1 MQGERGGMRTV
12 TLGTDRGISA
22 MARAGRRMKP
32 YLFVLPILLFAVGFV
47 YYPFFRTFLY
57 SFSAV
62 NVMGEITSFAGFDNY
77 RYLFSRREFGTA
89 LSNTLRLTAMNVPL
103 TMFFTLLLGR
113 LLKEK
118 RFLGG
123 LFETM
128 IAATMAVSMGSAAL
142 TFRVMLNP
150 TVGWINSA
158 LGISLR
164 WYEDRNTALY
174 GILLLTV
181 WMGIGFNFLLFLA
194 AFRNVDRDVTDQ
206 ARLDGAG
213 PARVFFS
220 VELPLVSPTLLYAV
234 CTNTIL
240 ALMTSGPVMI
250 LTRGG
255 PSRSTTTLIYL
266 MYTTGYGS
274 GNYAMAA
281 CVAAVTFLLTLA
293 FTLAGLWADGK
304 RGDAK

>member
-1 MQGERGGMRTV
+1 MQTV
-12 TLGTDRGISA
+12 TVKRDSGKTA
-22 MARAGRRMKP
+22 MARAGRLMKP
-32 YLFVLPILLFAVGFV
+32 YMFVLPILLFAVGFV

-57 SFSAV
+57 SFSTV
-62 NVMGEITSFAGFDNY
+62 NVMGEITSFAGLDNY

-89 LSNTLRLTAMNVPL
+89 LSNTLLLTAMNVPL

-118 RFLGG
+118 RFLSG

-158 LGISLR
+158 LGIGVR

-194 AFRNVDRDVTDQ
+194 AFRNVDRDMTDQ

-213 PARVFFS
+213 MVRVFFS
-220 VELPLVSPTLLYAV
+220 VELPLVSPTLLYAL

-250 LTRGG
+250 LTKGG